1 MGKFSELDLKWWEEE
16 DLEDLDK
23 EFHISE
29 KSIKELEQL
38 STELYWQAQNL
49 YATVCHLESQSDA
62 IKEYIR
68 LIET

>member
-1 MGKFSELDLKWWEEE
+1 MGKFSNLNLKWYEED
-16 DLEDLDK
+16 DLEDLDE

-29 KSIKELEQL
+29 MSVEELQKL
-38 STELYWQAQNL
+38 ATTLYWKAQNL
-49 YATVCHLESQSDA
+49 YSTVCLLESQSDA

>member
-1 MGKFSELDLKWWEEE
+1 MGKFSELNLTWYEEE
-16 DLEDLDK
+16 DLEALDE

-29 KSIKELEQL
+29 KSVEELQKL
-38 STELYWQAQNL
+38 ATELYWKAQNL
-49 YATVCHLESQSDA
+49 YSTVCHLESQSDS

>member
-1 MGKFSELDLKWWEEE
+1 MGKFSELNLKWYEEE
-16 DLEDLDK
+16 DLEDLDE
-23 EFHISE
+23 EFHISG
-29 KSIKELEQL
+29 KSVEELEKL
-38 STELYWQAQNL
+38 SSELYWQAQNL